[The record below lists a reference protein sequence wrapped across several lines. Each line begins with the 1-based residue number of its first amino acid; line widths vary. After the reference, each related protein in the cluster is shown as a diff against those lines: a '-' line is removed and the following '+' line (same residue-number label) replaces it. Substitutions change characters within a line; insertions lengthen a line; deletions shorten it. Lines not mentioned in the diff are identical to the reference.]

1 MTRPGRI
8 AAEAVA
14 ATRAFL
20 RRRTAVFFTFGFP
33 VIIVVIFGVLVQTDA
48 AGGGLFAEPAGWYVP
63 GYLAVV
69 VLFTPLSRVGSEVAR
84 HREGNRFEKLATT
97 PLRRW
102 EWLLAHTL
110 VNVAVIGLA
119 GLLLLVLVAVLTGAS
134 LALGPGTLLLVPFV
148 AVGVALFCAVGAMLG
163 SWADSQDGVVAA
175 SNAIA
180 LPLLFLSETFVPPSM
195 LPTWLPTDL
204 SPLTYFAR
212 GVRAVTYAD
221 WAPEET
227 LQAWTGPALGS
238 DPLVNLAV
246 LAVLAVLAGAIAARA
261 LPRTD

>member
-1 MTRPGRI
+1 MSRPRRI
-8 AAEAVA
+8 AAEFGA
-14 ATRAFL
+14 ARRAFL
-20 RRRTAVFFTFGFP
+20 RRRTAVFFTFVFP
-33 VIIVVIFGVLVQTDA
+33 LIIVVIFGVLVQTEA

-102 EWLLAHTL
+102 EWLLAGTL

-119 GLLLLVLVAVLTGAS
+119 GLLLLVLIVGLTGAAV
-134 LALGPGTLLLVPFV
+134 ALGPATLLLVPFV
-148 AVGVALFCAVGAMLG
+148 AVGVALFCAVGALLG
-163 SWADSQDGVVAA
+163 AWAGSQDGVVAA
-175 SNAIA
+175 GNAGA
-180 LPLLFLSETFVPPSM
+180 LPLLFLSETFVPPDM
-195 LPTWLPTDL
+195 LPGWLPTEL

-212 GVRAVTYAD
+212 GVRAVTYTGTS
-221 WAPEET
+221 PEGT
-227 LQAWTGPALGS
+227 VAAWTGPGWGS
-238 DPLVNLAV
+238 DPILDLVVLTAVAV
-246 LAVLAVLAGAIAARA
+246 LLFVVAARA